1 LLEQITKME
10 SGYRPGESLKQM
22 RNRLGVTTREVEE
35 LSRKVAV
42 DLSNDEFYISNA
54 WLTQLENKS
63 SVPSIFKLFT
73 LSVLYRMSFAELLA
87 MFGILLS
94 DAARLQSSLP
104 LDHTH
109 LTSIETCERDKPVTF
124 PIRFDRGFSIEKTSL
139 ISRMVEMWGEVPIS
153 FIQSLDVRHCQYG
166 YIGRDDYSMY
176 PLLRPGSF
184 VQIDSQINRVNG
196 AGWRTEFD
204 RPIYFVELRDS
215 YACSW
220 AELRGSQ
227 LTLIPHP
234 LSGSTIRQFVHPDEA
249 EIIGQVTA
257 VAMRLAP
264 TPEVRA
270 CADSDVSQK
279 LPRRL

>member
-1 LLEQITKME
+1 MGATTKME
-10 SGYRPGESLKQM
+10 PEYRAGDSLKQM
-22 RNRLGVTTREVEE
+22 RNRLGITTREVEE
-35 LSRKVAV
+35 LSRKVAIE
-42 DLSNDEFYISNA
+42 LNNDEFYISNA

-63 SVPSIFKLFT
+63 SVPSIYKLFT
-73 LSVLYRMSFAELLA
+73 ISVLYRMNFTELLA
-87 MFGILLS
+87 IFGVLLS
-94 DAARLQSSLP
+94 DANRLQSSLP

-109 LTSIETCERDKPVTF
+109 LAPIQTSDREKSVNF

-166 YIGRDDYSMY
+166 YIGRDDFSMY

-184 VQIDSQINRVNG
+184 VQIDPRVNRVNV
-196 AGWRTEFD
+196 AEWRTEFD

-220 AELRGSQ
+220 AELKGAQ
-227 LTLIPHP
+227 LTLVPHP
-234 LSGSTIRQFVHPDEA
+234 LSGCPIRQFVYPDEA
-249 EIIGQVTA
+249 EVLGQVTA
-257 VAMRLAP
+257 VAMRLASM
-264 TPEVRA
+264 PEEGA
-270 CADSDVSQK
+270 CADSDAPQK

>member
-1 LLEQITKME
+1 ME
-10 SGYRPGESLKQM
+10 PGYRPGEYLKQM
-22 RNRLGVTTREVEE
+22 RHRLGITTREVEE

-42 DLSNDEFYISNA
+42 ELSNDEFYISNA

-73 LSVLYRMSFAELLA
+73 VSVLYRMNFTELLA
-87 MFGILLS
+87 IFGVILG

-104 LDHTH
+104 LDNTH
-109 LTSIETCERDKPVTF
+109 LASIQTSDGEKSVTF

-153 FIQSLDVRHCQYG
+153 FIQSLDLRHCQYG
-166 YIGRDDYSMY
+166 FIGKDDYSMY

-184 VQIDSQINRVNG
+184 VQIDSQINRVNT
-196 AGWRTEFD
+196 AEWRTEFD
-204 RPIYFVELRDS
+204 RPIYFVELRNS

-234 LSGSTIRQFVHPDEA
+234 LSGSPIRQLVYPDEA
-249 EIIGQVTA
+249 EVLGQVTA
-257 VAMRLAP
+257 VAMRLVTAP
-264 TPEVRA
+264 EERA
-270 CADSDVSQK
+270 GGELDGPQK
-279 LPRRL
+279 SSRRL

>member
-1 LLEQITKME
+1 ME
-10 SGYRPGESLKQM
+10 PGYRPGEYLKQM
-22 RNRLGVTTREVEE
+22 RHRLGITTREVEE

-42 DLSNDEFYISNA
+42 ELSNDEFYISNA

-73 LSVLYRMSFAELLA
+73 VSVLYRMNFTELLA
-87 MFGILLS
+87 IFGVILG

-104 LDHTH
+104 LDNTH
-109 LTSIETCERDKPVTF
+109 LASIQTSDGEKSVTF

-153 FIQSLDVRHCQYG
+153 FIQSLDLRHCQYG
-166 YIGRDDYSMY
+166 FIGKDDYSMY

-184 VQIDSQINRVNG
+184 VQIDSQINRVNT
-196 AGWRTEFD
+196 AEWRTEFD

-234 LSGSTIRQFVHPDEA
+234 LSGSPVRQLVYPDEA
-249 EIIGQVTA
+249 EVLGQVTA
-257 VAMRLAP
+257 VAMRLVTAP
-264 TPEVRA
+264 EERA
-270 CADSDVSQK
+270 RGELDGPQK
-279 LPRRL
+279 SSRRL